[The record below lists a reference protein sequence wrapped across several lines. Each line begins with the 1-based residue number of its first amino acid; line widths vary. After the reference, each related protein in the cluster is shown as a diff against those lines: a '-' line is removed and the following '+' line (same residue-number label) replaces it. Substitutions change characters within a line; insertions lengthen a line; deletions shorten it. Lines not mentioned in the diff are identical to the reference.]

1 MEGIMFKAK
10 DYAEAENFRSPRYR
24 EAVRQYCGVG
34 DSIGLGYDSKGKI
47 SILPFVI
54 TKILLQSG
62 RSTYSIIRIH
72 RYIEGKMW
80 LGTG

>member
-1 MEGIMFKAK
+1 MFNTK

-24 EAVRQYCGVG
+24 EAVKQYCGVG

-54 TKILLQSG
+54 KP
-62 RSTYSIIRIH
+62 
-72 RYIEGKMW
+72 
-80 LGTG
+80 